1 MHRKSAAGGRSKF
14 DLSALAAGDTGG
26 HLPETAAGEHQ
37 KLDLSALV
45 GDTGDHSSKT
55 AAGKHRKFDLSKLAG
70 GDHVQWRGEGAQ
82 SRELYEAVLNND
94 LKKIKTQLFSI
105 QENPID
111 DPQQQQ
117 RLLLQGLNVAGD
129 TALHIAAHQSYD
141 LLREL
146 LDLSQLSPLSSY
158 EGGGITMQNVFGNTP
173 LHEAAAAGCLDA
185 VELLCETCRYLI
197 DVKNYRDETA
207 MFRAAAFGKTHVV
220 KFLVRKIK
228 QKDLEYHCIRDCDS
242 ISIFHVA
249 MLGHHIETALWIQMN
264 VDLLPESEPLHLRM
278 DERHR
283 TCLHLLAS
291 TPSVFPSGCK
301 SKGWIY
307 YCLPVDED
315 NIENVDYDDF
325 RYMSFCGLEAGGQ
338 YVCGPYQFCSR
349 YISKEWPQIETIWS
363 EKRRHTAAINL
374 TKELVQD
381 DLSWEL
387 SSKEDV
393 NLAAINQSWEKG
405 KAPAVLHSPT
415 HEETEVKI
423 EGDESQT
430 PLLIA
435 ASNGILEI
443 VKAILE
449 VFPQAIEHTDTKTKE
464 NILHVTIQHRQREIF
479 SLVKKKKFPLRR
491 LAMRLDENDNTIM
504 HQVANMEFYRLG
516 TKPNPALQ
524 LQEELQ
530 WFKRVKRLMPI
541 HYVMHH
547 NKDSKTAKDL
557 FDEKHKE
564 QLEKAQNWTKDTST
578 SCSTIAALVATVVFA
593 AAYTIPGGTTEN
605 GIPNFLHYPLFLV
618 FTVMDIVSLTS
629 SLTSLILFL
638 SILTSPYH
646 MQDFYMSIPRKLML
660 GFTFL
665 FLSVATA
672 MVAFTVSILL
682 IIQLQKRWT
691 TTLIYTIALLPVSMF
706 TLVLLPLF
714 AGFKDTLRFTRK
726 RFMQFLPRCI
736 NTIIKGR
743 KMKKGKLA

>member
-1 MHRKSAAGGRSKF
+1 
-14 DLSALAAGDTGG
+14 
-26 HLPETAAGEHQ
+26 
-37 KLDLSALV
+37 
-45 GDTGDHSSKT
+45 
-55 AAGKHRKFDLSKLAG
+55 
-70 GDHVQWRGEGAQ
+70 
-82 SRELYEAVLNND
+82 
-94 LKKIKTQLFSI
+94 
-105 QENPID
+105 
-111 DPQQQQ
+111 
-117 RLLLQGLNVAGD
+117 
-129 TALHIAAHQSYD
+129 
-141 LLREL
+141 
-146 LDLSQLSPLSSY
+146 
-158 EGGGITMQNVFGNTP
+158 
-173 LHEAAAAGCLDA
+173 
-185 VELLCETCRYLI
+185 
-197 DVKNYRDETA
+197 
-207 MFRAAAFGKTHVV
+207 
-220 KFLVRKIK
+220 
-228 QKDLEYHCIRDCDS
+228 
-242 ISIFHVA
+242 
-249 MLGHHIETALWIQMN
+249 
-264 VDLLPESEPLHLRM
+264 
-278 DERHR
+278 

-315 NIENVDYDDF
+315 NTENVDYDDF

-349 YISKEWPQIETIWS
+349 YISKALSRMNRAIWYFLTEEWPQIKKIWN
-363 EKRRHTAAINL
+363 EKRMHAAAINL
-374 TKELVQD
+374 TKELVQN

-393 NLAAINQSWEKG
+393 NLAAINQLWEKA
-405 KAPAVLHSPT
+405 KALAVLHSPT
-415 HEETEVKI
+415 YKEYEVGI
-423 EGDESQT
+423 EGADNNEQEGRDDSNKSRRDPQT

-435 ASNGILEI
+435 ASNGIMEI
-443 VKAILE
+443 VEAILE

-464 NILHVTIQHRQREIF
+464 NILHVTIQHRKREIF
-479 SLVKKKKFPLRR
+479 SLVKKKKFPMRR
-491 LAMRLDENDNTIM
+491 LAMRLDENDNTIL

-547 NKDSKTAKDL
+547 NKGGKTAEDL
-557 FDEKHKE
+557 FNEKHKE

-593 AAYTIPGGTTEN
+593 AAYTVPGGTTEN

-646 MQDFYMSIPRKLML
+646 MQDFHMSIPRKLML

-682 IIQLQKRWT
+682 IIQLRKRWT

-726 RFMQFLPRCI
+726 RFIQFLPRCI

-743 KMKKGKLA
+743 KIKKGKLA

>member
-1 MHRKSAAGGRSKF
+1 MEIEEQPKIAADHGRPKF
-14 DLSALAAGDTGG
+14 DFSALAAGD
-26 HLPETAAGEHQ
+26 HRPQTAAAKHRKPYLSELAAADTGDHRPKGEHR

-45 GDTGDHSSKT
+45 GDTGDHGRRPKSY
-55 AAGKHRKFDLSKLAG
+55 LSALAG
-70 GDHVQWRGEGAQ
+70 EIGGDRVQRREEGAQ

-94 LKKIKTQLFSI
+94 LDKIKAELFSI
-105 QENPID
+105 QDKPVQ
-111 DPQQQQ
+111 DPQQQP

-146 LDLSQLSPLSSY
+146 LDFSQLSPLSSN
-158 EGGGITMQNVFGNTP
+158 EGHKITMQNVFGNTP

-185 VELLCETCRYLI
+185 VELLCGTCPFLI
-197 DVKNYRDETA
+197 NAKNKQGETA
-207 MFRAAAFGKTHVV
+207 VFRAAAFGKTLVV
-220 KFLVRKIK
+220 EFFVRKIK
-228 QKDLEYHCIRDCDS
+228 KDLEYHCIRDCDS
-242 ISIFHVA
+242 ISILHVA
-249 MLGHHIETALWIQMN
+249 ILGHHI
-264 VDLLPESEPLHLRM
+264 
-278 DERHR
+278 
-283 TCLHLLAS
+283 
-291 TPSVFPSGCK
+291 G
-301 SKGWIY
+301 
-307 YCLPVDED
+307 LPVDED
-315 NIENVDYDDF
+315 NTENEDYDDF

-349 YISKEWPQIETIWS
+349 YISKALSRMNRAIWYFLTEEWPQIKKIWN
-363 EKRRHTAAINL
+363 EKRMHAAAINL

-393 NLAAINQSWEKG
+393 NLAAINQSSEKG
-405 KAPAVLHSPT
+405 KARAMLHLLP
-415 HEETEVKI
+415 HKEYEVGI
-423 EGDESQT
+423 EGDDNNEQEGRDDSKESRREPQT

-435 ASNGILEI
+435 ASNGIMEI
-443 VKAILE
+443 VEAILE
-449 VFPQAIEHTDTKTKE
+449 VFPQAIEHTDMKTKE
-464 NILHVTIQHRQREIF
+464 NILHVTIQHREREIF

-491 LAMRLDENDNTIM
+491 LAMRLDENDNTIL

-541 HYVMHH
+541 HYVMQH
-547 NKDSKTAKDL
+547 NKDGKTAKDL

-593 AAYTIPGGTTEN
+593 AAYTVPGGTTEN

-682 IIQLQKRWT
+682 IIQLRKGWT